1 MSKDEKIAIL
11 SELQVIAETM
21 KKLSEE
27 MLLFPATSTNIDNL
41 TVVAELM
48 SKMIKDGQKLMDTVL
63 STK

>member
-1 MSKDEKIAIL
+1 
-11 SELQVIAETM
+11 M

-27 MLLFPATSTNIDNL
+27 MLLVTATPSNIDNL
-41 TVVAELM
+41 NRLANLM

>member
-27 MLLFPATSTNIDNL
+27 MLLVTATPSNIDNL
-41 TVVAELM
+41 NRLANLM

>member
-27 MLLFPATSTNIDNL
+27 MLLFPATSANIDNL

>member
-21 KKLSEE
+21 KKVTEE
-27 MLLFPATSTNIDNL
+27 MLLVTATPSNIDNL
-41 TVVAELM
+41 NRLANLM

-63 STK
+63 SMK

>member
-21 KKLSEE
+21 KKVTEE
-27 MLLFPATSTNIDNL
+27 MMLVTATPSNIDNL
-41 TVVAELM
+41 NRLANLM

>member
-1 MSKDEKIAIL
+1 MSKDEKVAIL

-21 KKLSEE
+21 KKVTEE
-27 MLLFPATSTNIDNL
+27 MMLVTATPSNIDNL
-41 TVVAELM
+41 NRLANLM

>member
-1 MSKDEKIAIL
+1 MSKDEQIEIL

-21 KKLSEE
+21 KKVIEE
-27 MLLFPATSTNIDNL
+27 IMLVTATPSNIDNL
-41 TVVAELM
+41 NRLANLM